1 LVLCTGGKG
10 GVGKSTLAANLGVQL
25 AREGRRVLLV
35 DLDLGLANLNVLLR
49 LEPERTLEDCAA
61 GTARAEECLL
71 RGPAGVHVLPASSGS
86 HAMGRPDAERRA
98 RLLDELARVSHA
110 YDLVVGD
117 SAAGIGPDVLA
128 FATAADQVLAVTT
141 PDPAALTDAYGLIKA
156 LDGFSHEHEVEVPTP
171 ELFVNMVDG
180 ALQAETLAAKL
191 RGVCEQ
197 FLARSPRL
205 AGWLPRSRAVQQG
218 CARQRPFVVDGSSA
232 LEHQCL
238 RRLAARLQRRYPQ
251 AGALHAG

>member
-1 LVLCTGGKG
+1 LLCTGGKG

-25 AREGRRVLLV
+25 TREGRRVLLV

-61 GTARAEECLL
+61 GTARAEDCIL

-86 HAMGRPDAERRA
+86 AAMGRSDEERRA
-98 RLLDELARVSHA
+98 RIMHELARVSKT

-128 FATAADQVLAVTT
+128 FATAADHVLALTT
-141 PDPAALTDAYGLIKA
+141 PDPAALCDAYGLIKA
-156 LDGFSHEHEVEVPTP
+156 LDTFSHEHAVEVPTP
-171 ELFVNMVDG
+171 ELFVNFVDG
-180 ALQAETLAAKL
+180 ALQAETIATKL
-191 RGVCEQ
+191 RQVCEQ

-205 AGWLPRSRAVQQG
+205 AGWLPRSRLVQQG
-218 CARQRPFVVDGSSA
+218 CASQRPFVGVGTNT
-232 LEHQCL
+232 LEQQCL
-238 RRLAARLQRRYPQ
+238 RRLSERLQRRYPRP
-251 AGALHAG
+251 AALCTG